1 MFRLNIEIAGKAD
14 GDLAEQYKS
23 RRNAYALCKQ
33 AEEHKLRFIHT
44 YAPTAAFKTIADSQG
59 IKNRFIG
66 IIFFLK
72 IIFFVIF
79 AHITFRAHFEAI
91 RTCHGVRRE

>member
-33 AEEHKLRFIHT
+33 AENINYDSFILTHQRQ
-44 YAPTAAFKTIADSQG
+44 PSKQSPIV
-59 IKNRFIG
+59 KV
-66 IIFFLK
+66 LK
-72 IIFFVIF
+72 IVLLVSYFF
-79 AHITFRAHFEAI
+79 
-91 RTCHGVRRE
+91 